1 MSSAQSSMANNRQAI
16 LLFVDDDPNILK
28 ALRRLF
34 HHENYA
40 VYLAA
45 GGAEGL
51 EILRQ
56 HDVDLIIS
64 DMRMPEMSGAEFL
77 ARAAEQWPETVRI
90 LITGYADLESTIDA
104 INKGRI
110 FSYCNKPWNDEELK
124 LLVRNALEQKRL
136 REERERLSTIIRLQN
151 DELKTLNEHLEE
163 RVEQRT
169 AELSETLKQ
178 LDQANSGL
186 KKRQEQLRRLNDAYA
201 VLSHCNHTLIHAQ
214 NEDAFLYDFCR
225 NIVTTGNYLAS
236 WIDLLDE
243 AGDSPTRLRAR
254 VSFQAGGENNT
265 SGSPDFNQAW
275 GLGLIVLEQGS
286 SVVCRNIMDDHRFI
300 PWRDELMRMGC
311 RTLVCL
317 LIKADDCILGV
328 LSICAADENAFAD
341 QEYKLFEELV
351 NDLAFGM
358 VTLKSRVI
366 KNELEKTL
374 LLRNQ
379 AIESAR
385 NGIIITDARQ
395 PGNPMV
401 YANPAFKQITG
412 YEVAESLGRDLLFLQ
427 DEDRD
432 QPGLDTIRLA
442 FRQQKMGHAVIR
454 NYRKDGSLFWNE
466 LAIDPVKNT
475 IGEVTHFVGIMD
487 DITDFKTY
495 QEQLE
500 YQATYDELTG
510 LINRNLLS
518 DRFEQAISSAKR
530 DQKGVCIFFMDLD
543 NFKVINDT
551 LGHSAGDELLKVIAE
566 RLLNCVRS
574 CDTVARYGGDEYV
587 LVFPQIDKM
596 EDAALI
602 AERII
607 AEISQPLQIKE
618 HKLQGTASIGIGFY
632 PHDGQDKETLLQ
644 HADAAMY
651 HAKDRGRNTFCFYT
665 EALNQRLQLRL
676 TLEGDLRQALQLEQF
691 IVYYQPK
698 VDLRTGKIS
707 GVEALLRW
715 SHPEKGM
722 IPPDQFIPLA
732 EDTGLI
738 LPIGEWV
745 LRTACLQAKAWQ
757 EAGLS
762 NITMAVNVSPK
773 QLHLSHFD
781 KTICDVLDYCGLE
794 ARYLDLELTEGA
806 VMKEPEK
813 MVVTLTRLKEIGV
826 QISMDDFGTGYSSL
840 SYLKRFPFDNLKIDK
855 AFINDIPT
863 DDGDVTLVLTIIAMA
878 HNFKLKVIAEGV
890 ETQAQMDFLTQ
901 KNCDEI
907 QGYFFS
913 RPLPAKEI
921 EQLLREIN
929 LSVAPP

>member
-1 MSSAQSSMANNRQAI
+1 MSSAQSLMTNNRQAI
-16 LLFVDDDPNILK
+16 LLFVDDDANVLK

-34 HHENYA
+34 RHENCV

-51 EILRQ
+51 EILHR
-56 HDVDLIIS
+56 HAVDLIIS
-64 DMRMPEMSGAEFL
+64 DMRMPGMSGSEFL
-77 ARAAEQWPETVRI
+77 AHALEQWPETVRI
-90 LITGYADLESTIDA
+90 LLTGHADLQSIIDA
-104 INKGRI
+104 VNKGRI

-136 REERERLSTIIRLQN
+136 RQESDRLSTVIRQQN
-151 DELKTLNEHLEE
+151 DQLKALNEHLEE

-169 AELSETLKQ
+169 EQ
-178 LDQANSGL
+178 LDQANIAL
-186 KKRQEQLRRLNDAYA
+186 KNRQEQLRRLNAAYA
-201 VLSHCNHTLIHAQ
+201 VLSRCNHTLIHAK
-214 NEDAFLYDFCR
+214 NEDDFLYDFCR

-243 AGDSPTRLRAR
+243 DGNSPSRLRAK
-254 VSFQAGGENNT
+254 VSFQAGSENNNPAP
-265 SGSPDFNQAW
+265 PDFNQAW
-275 GLGLIVLEQGS
+275 RPALIALEQGS
-286 SVVCRNIMDDHRFI
+286 SIVCHNIEEDPRFT
-300 PWRDELMRMGC
+300 PWRNELMRLGC
-311 RTLVCL
+311 RTLMCL

-328 LSICAADENAFAD
+328 LSICAADEHAFAD
-341 QEYKLFEELV
+341 QEYQLFEELV

-358 VTLKSRVI
+358 VTLRSRVI

-379 AIESAR
+379 AIEAAR
-385 NGIIITDARQ
+385 NGITIIDARQ
-395 PGNPMV
+395 PGNPLV

-412 YEVAESLGRDLLFLQ
+412 YDIVEVLGRNLSFLHG
-427 DEDRD
+427 EDRD
-432 QPGLDTIRLA
+432 QPGLDTIRSA
-442 FRQQKMGHAVIR
+442 IRQQKTGHAVIR

-466 LAIDPVKNT
+466 LAIAPVKNT
-475 IGEVTHFVGIMD
+475 TGEVTHFVGISD
-487 DITDFKTY
+487 DITDFKAY

-500 YQATYDELTG
+500 YQANYDELTG

-518 DRFEQAISSAKR
+518 DRFKQAISSAQR
-530 DQKGVCIFFMDLD
+530 DQKKVCIFFMDLD

-551 LGHSAGDELLKVIAE
+551 MGHSAGDELLKVIAE
-566 RLLNCVRS
+566 RLLNCARS
-574 CDTVARYGGDEYV
+574 GDTVARYGGDEFV
-587 LVFPQIDKM
+587 LVFPKIDKM

-607 AEISQPLQIKE
+607 AEISQPLQIKGR
-618 HKLQGTASIGIGFY
+618 KLQGTVSIGISFY
-632 PHDGQDKETLLQ
+632 PHDGLNKEALLQ
-644 HADAAMY
+644 HADTAMY
-651 HAKDRGRNTFCFYT
+651 HAKDKGRNTFCFYT
-665 EALNQRLQLRL
+665 EALNQRLQQRL
-676 TLEGDLRQALQLEQF
+676 TLEEDLHQALKEEQF
-691 IVYYQPK
+691 MVYYQPK
-698 VDLRTGKIS
+698 VDLRTGKIG

-715 SHPEKGM
+715 HHPEKGM
-722 IPPDQFIPLA
+722 IAPDQFIPLA

-738 LPIGEWV
+738 LPMGEWV

-757 EAGLS
+757 EIGLS
-762 NITMAVNVSPK
+762 DITMAINVSPK
-773 QLHLSHFD
+773 QLHGSSFG
-781 KTICDVLDYCGLE
+781 KTISKVLVQSGLK
-794 ARYLDLELTEGA
+794 ARYLDLEVTEGA
-806 VMKEPEK
+806 VMQEPEK
-813 MVVTLTRLKEIGV
+813 MVVTLTRLKEIGIR
-826 QISMDDFGTGYSSL
+826 ISMDDFGTGYSSL

-863 DDGDVTLVLTIIAMA
+863 NDGDVTLVLTIIAMA

-901 KNCDEI
+901 NNCDEI

-929 LSVAPP
+929 L

>member
-1 MSSAQSSMANNRQAI
+1 MTNNRQAI
-16 LLFVDDDPNILK
+16 LLFVDDDPNVLK

-34 HHENYA
+34 RHENYM

-56 HDVDLIIS
+56 HAVDLIIS

-77 ARAAEQWPETVRI
+77 AHVLEQWPETVRI
-90 LITGYADLESTIDA
+90 LLTGYADLQSTIDA

-124 LLVRNALEQKRL
+124 LLVRNALEQKHL
-136 REERERLSTIIRLQN
+136 REERYRLSAVIRQQN
-151 DELKTLNEHLEE
+151 DQLKASNEHLEE
-163 RVEQRT
+163 HVEQRT
-169 AELSETLKQ
+169 TQLGKTLKQ
-178 LDQANSGL
+178 LDQANIAL
-186 KKRQEQLRRLNDAYA
+186 KNRQGQLRRLNNAYA
-201 VLSHCNHTLIHAQ
+201 VLSHCNHTLIHAN
-214 NEDAFLYDFCR
+214 NEDDFLYDFCR
-225 NIVTTGNYLAS
+225 SIVTTGNYLAS

-243 AGDSPTRLRAR
+243 DGNSPARLKAK
-254 VSFQAGGENNT
+254 VSFQAGDENNNP
-265 SGSPDFNQAW
+265 GPPDFNQAW
-275 GLGLIVLEQGS
+275 CPALIVLEQGS
-286 SVVCRNIMDDHRFI
+286 SIVCHNIESDPRFT
-300 PWRDELMRMGC
+300 PWRDELMRLGC

-317 LIKADDCILGV
+317 LIKADNCILGV
-328 LSICAADENAFAD
+328 LSICAADEHAFSD

-351 NDLAFGM
+351 NNLAFGM

-366 KNELEKTL
+366 KKELEKTL
-374 LLRNQ
+374 LLHNQ
-379 AIESAR
+379 AIEAAR
-385 NGIIITDARQ
+385 NGILIVDARQ
-395 PGNPMV
+395 PGNSVV

-412 YEVAESLGRDLLFLQ
+412 YDIAEILGRNLSFLHG
-427 DEDRD
+427 EDRD
-432 QPGLDTIRLA
+432 QPGLDTIRSAILE
-442 FRQQKMGHAVIR
+442 QKTGHAVIR
-454 NYRKDGSLFWNE
+454 NYRKDGSLFWNK
-466 LAIDPVKNT
+466 LTISPVKNPS
-475 IGEVTHFVGIMD
+475 GEVTHFVSIMD
-487 DITDFKTY
+487 DITDFKAY

-500 YQATYDELTG
+500 YQANYDELTG
-510 LINRNLLS
+510 LINRNLLN
-518 DRFEQAISSAKR
+518 DRFEQAISSAQR

-551 LGHSAGDELLKVIAE
+551 MGHSAGDELLKIIAE
-566 RLLNCVRS
+566 RLLNCARS
-574 CDTVARYGGDEYV
+574 SDTVARYGGDEFV
-587 LVFPQIDKM
+587 LVFPHIAKM

-607 AEISQPLQIKE
+607 AEISQPLQVKGR
-618 HKLQGTASIGIGFY
+618 KLQGTVSIGISLY
-632 PHDGQDKETLLQ
+632 PHDGLNKEALFQ

-651 HAKDRGRNTFCFYT
+651 HAKDKGRNTFCFYT
-665 EALNQRLQLRL
+665 EALNLRLMQRL
-676 TLEGDLRQALQLEQF
+676 TLEEDLHQALKEEQF
-691 IVYYQPK
+691 MVYYQPK

-715 SHPEKGM
+715 NHPEKGM

-757 EAGLS
+757 KVGLPD
-762 NITMAVNVSPK
+762 ITMAINVSPK
-773 QLHLSHFD
+773 QLHWSPFD
-781 KTICDVLDYCGLE
+781 KTISRVLVQSGLE
-794 ARYLDLELTEGA
+794 ARYLDLEITEGA
-806 VMKEPEK
+806 VMQEPER

-863 DDGDVTLVLTIIAMA
+863 DEGDVTLVLTIIAMA

-913 RPLPAKEI
+913 RPLPAKEV
-921 EQLLREIN
+921 EQLLRARN
-929 LSVAPP
+929 LS

>member
-16 LLFVDDDPNILK
+16 LLFVDDDPNVLK

-34 HHENYA
+34 RHQNYD
-40 VYLAA
+40 VYLAS

-56 HDVDLIIS
+56 HAVDLIIS

-77 ARAAEQWPETVRI
+77 AHALEQWPETVRI
-90 LITGYADLESTIDA
+90 LLTGHTDLQSTIDA
-104 INKGRI
+104 INKGRV

-163 RVEQRT
+163 RIEQRT
-169 AELSETLKQ
+169 AQ
-178 LDQANSGL
+178 LDQ
-186 KKRQEQLRRLNDAYA
+186 
-201 VLSHCNHTLIHAQ
+201 
-214 NEDAFLYDFCR
+214 
-225 NIVTTGNYLAS
+225 
-236 WIDLLDE
+236 
-243 AGDSPTRLRAR
+243 
-254 VSFQAGGENNT
+254 
-265 SGSPDFNQAW
+265 
-275 GLGLIVLEQGS
+275 
-286 SVVCRNIMDDHRFI
+286 
-300 PWRDELMRMGC
+300 
-311 RTLVCL
+311 
-317 LIKADDCILGV
+317 
-328 LSICAADENAFAD
+328 
-341 QEYKLFEELV
+341 V
-351 NDLAFGM
+351 N
-358 VTLKSRVI
+358 
-366 KNELEKTL
+366 KNL

-379 AIESAR
+379 AIEAAR
-385 NGIIITDARQ
+385 NGITIVDVRQ
-395 PGNPMV
+395 PGNSVV

-412 YEVAESLGRDLLFLQ
+412 YELAEVLGRNLSFLHG
-427 DEDRD
+427 EDRD
-432 QPGLDTIRLA
+432 QPGLDTIRSA
-442 FRQQKMGHAVIR
+442 IRQQKTGHAVIR
-454 NYRKDGSLFWNE
+454 NYRKDGTLFWNE
-466 LAIDPVKNT
+466 LTISPVKNPT
-475 IGEVTHFVGIMD
+475 GEVTHFVSIMD
-487 DITDFKTY
+487 DITDFKAY

-500 YQATYDELTG
+500 YQANYDELTG

-518 DRFEQAISSAKR
+518 DRFEQAISSAQR

-551 LGHSAGDELLKVIAE
+551 MGHSVGDELLKVIAE
-566 RLLNCVRS
+566 RLLNCARS
-574 CDTVARYGGDEYV
+574 CDTVARYGGDEFV
-587 LVFPQIDKM
+587 LVFPHIAKM
-596 EDAALI
+596 ENAALI

-607 AEISQPLQIKE
+607 AEISQPLQVKGR
-618 HKLQGTASIGIGFY
+618 KLQGTVSIGISFY
-632 PHDGQDKETLLQ
+632 PNDGLNKEALLQ

-651 HAKDRGRNTFCFYT
+651 HAKDKGRNTFCFYT
-665 EALNQRLQLRL
+665 EALNQRLQQRL
-676 TLEGDLRQALQLEQF
+676 TLEEDLHQALKEEQF
-691 IVYYQPK
+691 MVYYQPK

-715 SHPEKGM
+715 RHPEKGM

-757 EAGLS
+757 EAGLPD
-762 NITMAVNVSPK
+762 ITMAVNVSPK

-781 KTICDVLDYCGLE
+781 KTIYDVLDYCSLE

-806 VMKEPEK
+806 VMQEPEK
-813 MVVTLTRLKEIGV
+813 MVVILTRLKEIGV

-901 KNCDEI
+901 KDCNEI

-929 LSVAPP
+929 LSGALK